1 MFDRRP
7 VAAACQQ
14 GGGNRA
20 QTGVV
25 RQYAVRGGAGGEV
38 TLQKGARGRAD
49 DKLVGLGWAGPL
61 GG

>member
-25 RQYAVRGGAGGEV
+25 RQYAVRGG
-38 TLQKGARGRAD
+38 
-49 DKLVGLGWAGPL
+49 LGVK
-61 GG
+61 